1 MEFGRIPIFNGRVV
15 AVAAVSL
22 IAGALIAAFTVG
34 SYAGCAA
41 QEKKDAKVEVGAQP
55 MEKTEPPTDGV
66 VYVWSLPNQGLQSLI
81 VLNVIDGD
89 TVDAAYLVPVRIRLK
104 GTKAPGLAEK
114 GGKEARD
121 AVDKVLGGQL
131 RTAQLHGVGKD
142 GIIADFWINPEKD
155 GEKGTWVS
163 DLLIKQGAVKEQK

>member
-1 MEFGRIPIFNGRVV
+1 MDFSRMPVFANRVCIFFLLVV
-15 AVAAVSL
+15 IAVGIGGYSL
-22 IAGALIAAFTVG
+22 
-34 SYAGCAA
+34 GCAA
-41 QEKKDAKVEVGAQP
+41 QDKKDAKVEIGGQP
-55 MEKTEPPTDGV
+55 MEKVEAPKDGV
-66 VYVWSLPNQGLQSLI
+66 VYVWSLPNQGHQSLI
-81 VLNVIDGD
+81 VLNVLDGD
-89 TVDAAYLVPVRIRLK
+89 TIDAAYLVPVRIRLK
-104 GTKAPGLAEK
+104 GTKAPALLEK

-142 GIIADFWINPEKD
+142 GIIADFWIMPEKD